1 MIRIGMLLSDRY
13 EILEK
18 IGSGGMSDVY
28 KARCH
33 KLNRLVAIKILKQE
47 YSTDKNFVTKFW
59 AEAQSAAR
67 LAHPNIVNVY
77 DVGNDQG
84 IYYIV
89 MELVEGV
96 TLKKYIEKKGKLEI
110 RESIG
115 IAMQVCQGMEAAH
128 DQKIIHRDIKPQ
140 NIIISRDG
148 KVKVTDFGIARAAS
162 TQTISSN
169 AMGSV
174 HYISPE
180 QARGGYCDERSD
192 IYSMGIVMY
201 EMLTGV
207 VPFEGESTVQVALM
221 HIQSEMVPPRK
232 YEPMIPV
239 SLEKIIMKCTQK
251 KPEARYSGVA
261 ALIADLRRA
270 LMTPDED
277 FVKMSSGLTSN
288 DPTRVISTE
297 EVEQI
302 RNEVRSAPV
311 SPAPSGSARTPAVD
325 EEEEAYLMG
334 YEDDEDLYEEEEE
347 YEEEDEEETDPKFE
361 KIITYISIG
370 VAILIVI
377 LAIWILGRAFD
388 IFGGKGGQSGTTAP
402 QAENSTTDDG
412 KTSPMPHLVGMTVG
426 DAQKVLNSLDLGIS
440 IERVA
445 APNDEDGIVIDQEF
459 PKGYLVDKHYQVKVV
474 VCDNSAY
481 ATIPDGLVGS
491 DFESVR
497 SALLTAGLIVDKLEE
512 FSEEVEAGIVMSMDQ
527 EAGAVLAKDSVV
539 RVTVS
544 KGPEI
549 VRVAVPNVTGDS
561 QDEAINALEEAG
573 LKVSVEQEYDDEVES
588 GDVIRQSVEA
598 GTEVEIGS
606 EVTIVVSKGSNKVP
620 VPNLIG
626 KTLTEAS
633 EALEERGLS
642 LSSNYNEEYSDS
654 IEAERIMGQSI
665 DADTT
670 VELGTSVTVTLSKGK
685 STVTVPNLSGTKED
699 MERLLRD
706 AGLTPNVTEEY
717 SDAAAGTILSMSHA
731 SGTAVA
737 PGTTI
742 DVVLS
747 LGPKMVAVPPIVGSS
762 QEAAEKAL
770 REAELNVNVKDRR
783 EDSSAAGTV
792 IGCDPGEGKSVKAGS
807 VVNIVV
813 STGPAPTTTAAPTTA
828 APTTA
833 APTSGR
839 SESESD
845 IAGTTAGTESE

>member
-33 KLNRLVAIKILKQE
+33 KLNRLVAIKVLKQE

-59 AEAQSAAR
+59 AEAQSAAC

-77 DVGNDQG
+77 DVGNDQS

-96 TLKKYIEKKGKLEI
+96 TLKKYIERKGKLEI

-128 DQKIIHRDIKPQ
+128 DQNIIHRDIKPQ

-277 FVKMSSGLTSN
+277 FVKMSSGISSN

-302 RNEVRSAPV
+302 RNEVQSAPV
-311 SPAPSGSARTPAVD
+311 TPAASGSVRTPAVD

-334 YEDDEDLYEEEEE
+334 YEDDEDLYDEEEE
-347 YEEEDEEETDPKFE
+347 YEEEDEEGTDPKFE

-370 VAILIVI
+370 VAVLIVI
-377 LAIWILGRAFD
+377 LAVWILGRAFD
-388 IFGGKGGQSGTTAP
+388 IFGGNSRQPGTTAA
-402 QAENSTTDDG
+402 QVENSTTDDG

-440 IERVA
+440 IERIS
-445 APNDEDGIVIDQEF
+445 APNEEDGKVIDQEF
-459 PKGYLVDKHYQVKVV
+459 PEGHLVDKHYQVGVV

-481 ATIPDGLVGS
+481 ATIPDGLVDS
-491 DFESVR
+491 DFETVR
-497 SALLTAGLIVDKLEE
+497 STLLTAGLIVDKLEE
-512 FSEEVEAGIVMSMDQ
+512 FSEEVEAGIVMSVDP
-527 EAGAVLAKDSVV
+527 EAGTVLAKDSVV
-539 RVTVS
+539 KVTVS

-549 VRVAVPNVTGDS
+549 VMVEIPSVTGDS
-561 QDEAINALEEAG
+561 QDEAINTLKEAG
-573 LKVSVEQEYDDEVES
+573 LKVSVEQEYHDEVES
-588 GDVIRQSVEA
+588 GDVIRQSPEA
-598 GTEVEIGS
+598 GEEVEIGTK
-606 EVTIVVSKGSNKVP
+606 VTIVVSKGSNKVS

-633 EALEERGLS
+633 QALEERGLS
-642 LSSNYNEEYSDS
+642 LSSNYEEDYSDS
-654 IEAERIMGQSI
+654 IEAEHIMRQSI
-665 DADTT
+665 DADSS

-699 MERLLRD
+699 MERLIRD
-706 AGLTPNVTEEY
+706 AGLTPNVTQEHSE
-717 SDAAAGTILSMSHA
+717 AAAGTILSMSHS

-747 LGPKMVAVPPIVGSS
+747 LGPKMVSVPQIVGSS

-770 REAELNVNVKDRR
+770 RDAELNVNVKDRR
-783 EDSSAAGTV
+783 EDSAAAGTV
-792 IGCDPGEGKSVKAGS
+792 IGCDPGEGTSVKAGS
-807 VVNIVV
+807 TVNIVI
-813 STGPAPTTTAAPTTA
+813 STGPAPTTTAAPPTTTA
-828 APTTA
+828 APATTA
-833 APTSGR
+833 PSSSR
-839 SESESD
+839 SESDS
-845 IAGTTAGTESE
+845 AGTTDGADS